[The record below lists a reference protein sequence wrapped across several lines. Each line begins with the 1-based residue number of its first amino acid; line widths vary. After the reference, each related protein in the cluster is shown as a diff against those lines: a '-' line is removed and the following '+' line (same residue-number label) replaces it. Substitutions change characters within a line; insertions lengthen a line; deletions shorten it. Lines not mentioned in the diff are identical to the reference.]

1 MLKVGQE
8 TTVFSDAGDD
18 TLGGRISSARDAA
31 GIAIELLASQLGV
44 RKETMLAW
52 ESDRS
57 EPRPSRLIKL
67 AGILGVSPM
76 WLMTGAGEGPGELS
90 DERAL
95 QALKIELAR
104 LQSAYQEMGRLVET
118 TAQQLE
124 KLDHQIQLRNLSK
137 DVAH

>member
-18 TLGGRISSARDAA
+18 TLGGRLSSARDAA
-31 GIAIELLASQLGV
+31 GITVELLAGQLGV
-44 RKETMLAW
+44 RKETILAW

-57 EPRPSRLIKL
+57 EPRPSRLVKI
-67 AGILGVSPM
+67 AGIFGVSPL
-76 WLMTGAGEGPGELS
+76 WLMTGTGEGPGELS

-95 QALKIELAR
+95 QALKTELAR

-118 TAQQLE
+118 TAHQLE
-124 KLDHQIQLRNLSK
+124 KLDHQLKLRNVSK